1 MKHSWIQSVNYG
13 AINYYL
19 QNINEIC
26 SLIAKQVNP
35 GATVFFFS
43 FPLLHDQV
51 RGERSSQSFM
61 QQATSSGGVAE
72 GAFKMKMHVSAKQEE
87 PKEQEGRGGRVESW
101 FELLHLLF

>member
-1 MKHSWIQSVNYG
+1 MKRSRIQSVNYG

-35 GATVFFFS
+35 GATVFFSPF
-43 FPLLHDQV
+43 FFTIRCAANARLNLLCNRRRVQ
-51 RGERSSQSFM
+51 
-61 QQATSSGGVAE
+61 GGFAE
-72 GAFKMKMHVSAKQEE
+72 GSFKMKTHVSAKQEE
-87 PKEQEGRGGRVESW
+87 LKERGGHVESW